1 AGLLDDVT
9 KQNST
14 EDDFIAGIVESFG
27 GAANML
33 NVENCAT
40 RLRVEVKDT
49 KLVADKQ
56 FWLENREAIGVVV
69 NG

>member
-1 AGLLDDVT
+1 
-9 KQNST
+9 
-14 EDDFIAGIVESFG
+14 
-27 GAANML
+27 ML

-49 KLVADKQ
+49 ALVADKQ

-69 NG
+69 NGSKYQIIYGPRVTNICSQVKQYLEKNTNK